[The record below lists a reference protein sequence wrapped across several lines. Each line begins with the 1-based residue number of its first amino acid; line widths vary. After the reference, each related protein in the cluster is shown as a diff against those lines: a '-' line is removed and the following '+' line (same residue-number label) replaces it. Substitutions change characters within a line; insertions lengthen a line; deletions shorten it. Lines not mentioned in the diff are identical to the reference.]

1 MGVHDVERYL
11 EEAVDS
17 VLAQTMGDL
26 ELILVDDASPDRS
39 PEILAGYDDPRVV
52 VLRNAEN
59 LGHPAS
65 LNRALAVA
73 RAPFIARLDADDV
86 AEPHRLERQMAEMHR
101 RPELDV
107 LGSWTVEID
116 EDGEQIGRF
125 SFPPGEALIRW
136 ALARTNVVYHPSV
149 LMRRSLLDRIGG
161 YRAEIEC
168 ADDYDLFTRMIMAGG
183 RVDILPERLIRYR
196 RSGGQISERRVIQQ
210 RAEAREVRRAYVS
223 WLTGTEPSHDLVMA
237 SAELQARG
245 DSPSPELLKPGLDLQ
260 RAVQRGA
267 AAGLPPAERRSLY
280 EHARHALLH
289 HATKLR
295 ETGRRRD
302 AFAVWRAVLGS
313 GRGWTRDVLR
323 EGLALLGSMAT
334 RAAPRRP

>member
-1 MGVHDVERYL
+1 MGVYDVERYL

-39 PEILAGYDDPRVV
+39 HEILASYDDPRMV
-52 VLRNAEN
+52 VLRNARN

-65 LNRALAVA
+65 LNRALAAA

-86 AEPHRLERQMAEMHR
+86 AEPHRLERQLAEMKR

-107 LGSWTVEID
+107 LGSWTVEVD
-116 EDGEQIGRF
+116 EDGEQIGTF

-149 LMRRSLLDRIGG
+149 LMRRSMLDRVGG

-168 ADDYDLFTRMIMAGG
+168 ADDYDLFTRVIMTGG

-196 RSGGQISERRVIQQ
+196 RSGGQISARRVSQQ

-223 WLTGTEPSHDLVMA
+223 WLSGAEPSHELVTA
-237 SAELQARG
+237 SAQLQARG
-245 DSPSPELLKPGLDLQ
+245 NPPSAELLKPGVALQ

-267 AAGLPPAERRSLY
+267 AAGLPRAARRSLY
-280 EHARHALLH
+280 EHTRHTLLH

-295 ETGRRRD
+295 ESGRHRD
-302 AFAVWRAVLGS
+302 AYAVWKAALGS
-313 GRGWTRDVLR
+313 GRGWTHDVLG
-323 EGLALLGSMAT
+323 EGFALVGAT
-334 RAAPRRP
+334 VMRLVARRP